1 MLARPHRLSQNRAI
15 VAVMKRGHTL
25 SYSALRFRFFT
36 SSRSATRLAV
46 VVSLHVSKRA
56 VVRNRVRRQLHAI
69 IAPLMQQFL
78 YPVDGVLLVQ
88 PGLEKRTFQELSKIV
103 NVIFKQAQLV
113 K

>member
-69 IAPLMQQFL
+69 IAPLMQ
-78 YPVDGVLLVQ
+78 